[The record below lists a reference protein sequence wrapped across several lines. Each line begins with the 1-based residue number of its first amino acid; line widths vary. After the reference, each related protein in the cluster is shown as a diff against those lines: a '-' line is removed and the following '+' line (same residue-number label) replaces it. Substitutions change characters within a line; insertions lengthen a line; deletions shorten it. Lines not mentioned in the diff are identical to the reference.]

1 MERGGRLRAAH
12 PEPFI
17 PLLPARGGEA
27 VETRCPRAPCMARR
41 PGSSS
46 RGPARPE
53 PLGARAVTS
62 ARKPPVPQPAPPA
75 SSDPSLVVL
84 GEFGRPH
91 GLHGEVR
98 LKSHTGE
105 PLAIAGYGALRA
117 SDGRDLEI
125 TDARTAPGGSPDL
138 LIVRVKGVDGRTG
151 AEALNRVTLSIP
163 RERLGETAEED
174 EFFLTDL
181 IGLRVEDGAGSV
193 IGTIVAVPNYG
204 GGDLLEIRPAAGGPT
219 ALLPFTKAFVP
230 SLDIAGGRVVAD
242 PPEDLFAP
250 PGPKPADDP
259 G

>member
-1 MERGGRLRAAH
+1 
-12 PEPFI
+12 
-17 PLLPARGGEA
+17 
-27 VETRCPRAPCMARR
+27 MARR

-53 PLGARAVTS
+53 PLGVKAVTS
-62 ARKPPVPQPAPPA
+62 ARKPAQAKPAPPA
-75 SSDPSLVVL
+75 SPDPDLVTL

-98 LKSHTGE
+98 LKSYTGE
-105 PLAIAGYGALRA
+105 PRAIAGYGPLRLP
-117 SDGRDLEI
+117 DGRTVELE
-125 TDARTAPGGSPDL
+125 DARQAPGGAPDL
-138 LIVRVKGVDGRTG
+138 LIVRVKGIADRTG
-151 AEALNRVTLSIP
+151 VEALNRLTLAIP
-163 RERLGETAEED
+163 RARLGEATDED

-181 IGLRVEDGAGSV
+181 IGLSVEDTAGTA
-193 IGTIVAVPNYG
+193 IGTIVAVPNFG

-250 PGPKPADDP
+250 PGPKPTDDP